1 MIELANATKH
11 FQTDT
16 VRTTAL
22 NDIDLT
28 INNHEFVS
36 IMGPSGSGKST
47 LLNVLGLFEALDQG
61 SYTLDEHQ
69 VSRMSNTNIVRVRRA
84 TLGYVFQSFNL
95 IPHLSSLENVELPL
109 LYRGYNPVQAKSMAK
124 KSLQDIQLGHRLNH
138 KPFQLSGGQQQ
149 RVAIARACVSQPKL
163 ILADE
168 PTGNLD
174 SESGKVVLETLRK
187 IYHNGATIVMVTHSN
202 HAANY
207 GTKQL
212 TMHDGEI
219 VEERVNTWQ

>member
-69 VSRMSNTNIVRVRRA
+69 VSRMSNTKIVRVRRA

-109 LYRGYNPVQAKSMAK
+109 LYRGYKPVQAKSMAK